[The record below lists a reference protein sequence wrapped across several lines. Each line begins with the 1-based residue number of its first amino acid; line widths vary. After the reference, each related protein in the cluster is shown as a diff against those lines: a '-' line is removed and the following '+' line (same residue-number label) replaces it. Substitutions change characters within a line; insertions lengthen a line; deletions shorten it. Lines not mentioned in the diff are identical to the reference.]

1 MESSMRIDPILR
13 EQRARVAFLRDRFR
27 RQDDRN
33 YDPDAALLRNF
44 DPFFPR
50 LTGHTRTASIWYA
63 VLLLLSDDRTYGTDD
78 AGEANRIIHSV
89 LEGQDLRPDSETFGN
104 FLWMTHWDRVKDRNA
119 VSFITIPLVYA
130 YLSFQDKLTSDTK
143 SSIESALPG
152 VVAGLRNHGARWQYS
167 NIYCVNLGGLVALS
181 HALGDPS
188 IESEAAEAFDLWVRG
203 TSADGFHEFNS
214 PGYTPVTLHG
224 IEAAWTYA
232 GDRQFRDQLRRTMDL
247 ITYQL
252 ALNMLPNG
260 FLAGAP
266 SRAYQN
272 DALHGA
278 STASAVYGHVKFGTP
293 CPPDA
298 DSIYT
303 GSSNNEIFIRHT
315 VFDYVPPDAVR
326 TLARKK
332 AGISEIHDRGV
343 SLCSRRTHVLTPDW
357 SLASQCL
364 QAVGGH
370 SPPSYILL
378 VRNNTEDRASA
389 PLLPDESFL
398 HMPCATFTSRQ
409 EGARVV
415 GRLHYETSGDEDER
429 FLNDPTFYCEPRLLF
444 GLRDAIREVRIGN
457 VDWAGGDVPLQPG
470 QSVAVSYGDLYY
482 GILPLLLT
490 EDGEAPQG
498 RVRLTYGE
506 DAELRLH
513 LRLYG
518 GESFQPGDRPL
529 DGLVLADVH
538 GAGEDGSLAAFA
550 ESLTHWS
557 LSQDL
562 SSDPVQVWAEHPD
575 LPAIGFPY
583 AEADPDPIGD
593 ALHVS
598 PGLTLRPGDLADL
611 VSGDEPIP
619 F

>member
-1 MESSMRIDPILR
+1 MNIDPILR
-13 EQRARVAFLRDRFR
+13 EQRARCAFLRDRFR
-27 RQDDRN
+27 REDDQN
-33 YDPDAALLRNF
+33 YDPDVALLRNF

-50 LTGHTRTASIWYA
+50 FTGHTRTASIWYA

-89 LEGQDLRPDSETFGN
+89 LKGQDLRPDSETFGN
-104 FLWMTHWDRVKDRNA
+104 FFWMTHWDRVKDRNA

-130 YLSFQDKLTSDTK
+130 YLDAQDKLTPETK
-143 SSIESALPG
+143 SAIEAALPN
-152 VVAGLRNHGARWQYS
+152 VVEGIRNHTARWQYS
-167 NIYCVNLGGLVALS
+167 NIYSVNHGGLVALS
-181 HALGDPS
+181 HALDDPS
-188 IESEAAEAFDLWVRG
+188 IEAEAAEAFDVWVRG
-203 TSADGFHEFNS
+203 TSEDGFHEFNS
-214 PGYTPVTLHG
+214 PGYTPVTLFG
-224 IEAAWTYA
+224 MEAAWTYA
-232 GDRQFRDQLRRTMDL
+232 RDSQFRDQLKRTMDL

-272 DALHGA
+272 DALHGT
-278 STASAVYGHVKFGTP
+278 STASALYSHVKFGTP
-293 CPPDA
+293 CPPNA
-298 DSIYT
+298 GSIYV
-303 GSSNNEIFIRHT
+303 GASNNEIFIRHT

-326 TLARKK
+326 ILAREK

-343 SLCSRRTHVLTPDW
+343 SLGSRRTHVLTPNW

-364 QAVGGH
+364 QTVGGH

-378 VRNNTEDRASA
+378 VRNKTEERSSV
-389 PLLPDESFL
+389 PLIPDESFL

-415 GRLHYETSGDEDER
+415 GRLHYERPEDEEER
-429 FLNDPTFYCEPRLLF
+429 FLNDPTFYCEPRVLF
-444 GLRDAIREVRIGN
+444 GLRHTIGEVRIGN
-457 VDWAGGDVPLQPG
+457 VDWGGGDLQLQPG

-482 GILPLLLT
+482 GIVPLLLS
-490 EDGEAPQG
+490 EDAQQG
-498 RVRLTYGE
+498 HARLAYGE
-506 DAELRLH
+506 DTELRLH

-518 GESFQPGDRPL
+518 GESLRDRPL
-529 DGLVLADVH
+529 DGLVLVDVQE
-538 GAGEDGSLAAFA
+538 AGPDESFAAFA
-550 ESLTHWS
+550 ESLSQWS

-562 SSDPVQVWAEHPD
+562 SGDPVPFRAEHPD

-583 AEADPDPIGD
+583 TEADPDPIGD

-598 PGLTLRPGDLADL
+598 PGLTLRPGDLVNL
-611 VSGDEPIP
+611 VFGDEPIP

>member
-1 MESSMRIDPILR
+1 MNIDPILR

-27 RQDDRN
+27 KNDDRN
-33 YDPDAALLRNF
+33 YDPDIALLRNY

-50 LTGHTRTASIWYA
+50 FTGHTRTASIWYA

-89 LEGQDLRPDSETFGN
+89 LEGQDLGPDSETFGN
-104 FLWMTHWDRVKDRNA
+104 FFWMTHWDRVKDRNA
-119 VSFITIPLVYA
+119 VSFITIPLVCA
-130 YLSFQDKLTSDTK
+130 YLDFQDKLTPETK
-143 SSIESALPG
+143 NAMEAAFPN
-152 VVAGLRNHGARWQYS
+152 VVEGIRNHTARWQYS
-167 NIYCVNLGGLVALS
+167 NIYSLNIGGRVVLS
-181 HALGDPS
+181 HALDDAS
-188 IESEAAEAFDLWVRG
+188 IEAEAAEAFDVWVRG

-224 IEAAWTYA
+224 LEAAWTYA
-232 GDRQFRDQLRRTMDL
+232 RDSQFRDQLKRTMDL

-260 FLAGAP
+260 FLAGSP

-272 DALHGA
+272 DALHGT
-278 STASAVYGHVKFGTP
+278 STSSAFYGHIKFGTP

-298 DSIYT
+298 GNIYV
-303 GSSNNEIFIRHT
+303 GALNNEIFIRHT

-326 TLARKK
+326 TLAQEK

-343 SLCSRRTHVLTPDW
+343 SLGSRRTHFLTPNW

-364 QAVGGH
+364 QTVGGH

-378 VRNNTEDRASA
+378 VRNKTEERVSA
-389 PLLPDESFL
+389 PLIPDESFL

-415 GRLHYETSGDEDER
+415 GRLHYERPEDEEER
-429 FLNDPTFYCEPRLLF
+429 FLNDPMFYCEPRVLF
-444 GLRDAIREVRIGN
+444 GLRDAIQEVRIGN
-457 VDWAGGDVPLQPG
+457 VDWGGGDIQLQPG

-482 GILPLLLT
+482 GIVPLLLT
-490 EDGEAPQG
+490 EDGKARQG
-498 RVRLTYGE
+498 HARLAYGE
-506 DAELRLH
+506 DTELRLH

-518 GESFQPGDRPL
+518 GESLQRGDHPL
-529 DGLVLADVH
+529 DCIVLVDVQEP
-538 GAGEDGSLAAFA
+538 GPDGSFAAFA
-550 ESLTHWS
+550 ESLSHWS

-562 SSDPVQVWAEHPD
+562 SGDPVQIRAEHPD
-575 LPAIGFPY
+575 LPTIGFPY
-583 AEADPDPIGD
+583 TETDPDPIGD
-593 ALHVS
+593 ALHIS
-598 PGLTLRPGDLADL
+598 PGLTLRPGDLINL